1 MKTPQLIAFGCLAM
15 VATLQSCSKSGDEAG
30 GDAGG
35 NADVRFAKTAFFS
48 MVNGS
53 SEVETMIDWEA
64 FQAMGDD
71 LGKDYRALATDAEK
85 IAARKSFLAG
95 FSASVPNIKANPGAI
110 TNWRV
115 QSETPSETIVAANM
129 QLGPVLLLTVSKR
142 DGKQK
147 ISAMQIKQ

>member
-1 MKTPQLIAFGCLAM
+1 
-15 VATLQSCSKSGDEAG
+15 
-30 GDAGG
+30 
-35 NADVRFAKTAFFS
+35 
-48 MVNGS
+48 
-53 SEVETMIDWEA
+53 MIDWET

-71 LGKDYRALATDAEK
+71 LGKDYRALASDAEK
-85 IAARKSFLAG
+85 MAYRKSFLIF
-95 FSASVPNIKANPGAI
+95 FSASVPNIKANPGGI

-129 QLGPVLLLTVSKR
+129 QPGPVLLLTVSKR